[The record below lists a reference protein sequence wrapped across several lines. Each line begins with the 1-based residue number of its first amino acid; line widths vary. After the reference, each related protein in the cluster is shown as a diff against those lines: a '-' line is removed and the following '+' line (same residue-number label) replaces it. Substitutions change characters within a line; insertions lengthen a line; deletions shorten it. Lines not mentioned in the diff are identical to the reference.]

1 MYYNALPVIS
11 LSFYFFN
18 SQVRKQSLLTR
29 NTAHFRPENHEIGLN
44 HAKSSSPKL
53 PQMISVQDLRV
64 FADFC
69 KCFAGN
75 LGCGKSQRT
84 GDREPSILPKKGW
97 RECSFTSTS
106 FAKLNDVMI
115 RLTNAHTPSH
125 SKVSNGTLAGSQINP
140 ADAKPRERFEGL
152 LNRTVRITCNFQYP
166 PTPAFAKAGA
176 APGTTGG
183 VEPALSR
190 PWRSLQPVRW
200 PLQGNSRSYT
210 LQPSVFS
217 GVQACCLPALNFDQA
232 LRPQFS
238 LLLRA
243 CPLLLRAFKAAVCQP

>member
-1 MYYNALPVIS
+1 MANQLQETGS
-11 LSFYFFN
+11 HLFC
-18 SQVRKQSLLTR
+18 QK
-29 NTAHFRPENHEIGLN
+29 
-44 HAKSSSPKL
+44 
-53 PQMISVQDLRV
+53 RV
-64 FADFC
+64 GVLIYKHQLC
-69 KCFAGN
+69 
-75 LGCGKSQRT
+75 Q
-84 GDREPSILPKKGW
+84 
-97 RECSFTSTS
+97 
-106 FAKLNDVMI
+106 LNDVMI

-217 GVQACCLPALNFDQA
+217 GVQACCLPALNFEQA

-238 LLLRA
+238 LLLRGLPSVVKGVQGCRVPA
-243 CPLLLRAFKAAVCQP
+243 LKSFKGSAGASTKHSGHSSLCCSGPALCC